1 MGEEA
6 AMSDFKDNDYSAPAS
21 RRDTGRLPT
30 KVSQHGGT
38 RLENWFL
45 SKRIEAQERS
55 VNAARDLAVAQVEL
69 HKAKA
74 LLNPTTLDQIAHT
87 ERDRVDAIHREQSLR
102 LAQATLDQTLFE
114 FRAAEQTAEA
124 EMRKLQTEFDL
135 KELKAKL
142 AETKEDKP
150 SDDSAKVEAEE
161 ALKKAQEHLSALND
175 KYLNLIDTEGFDE
188 VQERSL
194 NQQINAAKE
203 AVESAEAEVQ
213 AHRYSD

>member
-1 MGEEA
+1 
-6 AMSDFKDNDYSAPAS
+6 MSDFKDNNQGAPAS
-21 RRDTGRLPT
+21 QRDTGRLPT

-55 VNAARDLAVAQVEL
+55 VNAAKDLAVAQVEL

-102 LAQATLDQTLFE
+102 LAQATLDQETFK
-114 FRAAEQTAEA
+114 FRAAEQIAAA
-124 EMRKLQTEFDL
+124 EMRKLQAEFEL

-142 AETKEDKP
+142 AGTKEEEQGDENARVK
-150 SDDSAKVEAEE
+150 AEE
-161 ALKKAQEHLSALND
+161 ILKEAQERLSELNEE
-175 KYLNLIDTEGFDE
+175 YLSLVDTEGFDE

-194 NQQINAAKE
+194 NQKINTAKE
-203 AVESAEAEVQ
+203 AVEAAEAEVQ
-213 AHRYSD
+213 KHRYSD

>member
-1 MGEEA
+1 MNDF
-6 AMSDFKDNDYSAPAS
+6 SDDTPAS
-21 RRDTGRLPT
+21 QRDTGRLPT

-55 VNAARDLAVAQVEL
+55 VTAARDLAVAQVDL

-74 LLNPTTLDQIAHT
+74 LLNPITLDQIAHT

-102 LAQATLDQTLFE
+102 LAQATLDQKLFE
-114 FRAAEQTAEA
+114 FRAAEQTSEA
-124 EMRKLQTEFDL
+124 EMRKLQAEFEL

-142 AETKEDKP
+142 AETKDEKQ
-150 SDDSAKVEAEE
+150 DDMDARVKAEE
-161 ALKKAQEHLSALND
+161 ALKKAQEHLSELNE
-175 KYLNLIDTEGFDE
+175 KYLKLVDTEGFDE
-188 VQERSL
+188 IQERGL

-203 AVESAEAEVQ
+203 AVEAAEAELQ
-213 AHRYSD
+213 KHRYSD